1 MEKNSVQKF
10 DKIRNINDPEDSDL
24 RAVIRYVVTLIGVD
38 LDKHD
43 ELVFKLIRETIKKDF
58 SDLTLEEVK
67 SAFHLAISGDLDLK
81 KEDIPHYQKF
91 SSLYV
96 SNILLSF
103 KRFRLKHRN
112 IKPIETKPV
121 PQLTFDQARAHTED
135 IQKKFNAGEDME
147 DVNWTSIYGYLKES
161 GAIKLTPD
169 EVKAHQEKVT
179 NELTIERQAIRQAG
193 KNAIAIDLM
202 FQWTEL
208 FYCECRKRA
217 VLHYF
222 LKEQF

>member
-1 MEKNSVQKF
+1 MPRNLPVKF
-10 DKIRNINDPEDSDL
+10 DKIRNINDPQDKDL
-24 RAVIRYVVTLIGVD
+24 RSVIRYVVTLIGVN

-43 ELVFKLIRETIKKDF
+43 DLVFTLIRETIKTNF
-58 SDLTLEEVK
+58 SDLTLEEIK
-67 SAFHLAISGDLDLK
+67 TAFHLAISGDLDL
-81 KEDIPHYQKF
+81 EQEQIPHYQKF

-103 KRFRLKHRN
+103 KRYRFKNRN

-121 PQLTFDQARAHTED
+121 PQLTFDEARSHTED

-147 DVNWTSIYGYLKES
+147 DVKWTCIYNYLKES
-161 GAIKLTPD
+161 GAINFTSD
-169 EVKAHQEKVT
+169 EVKEFQEKVKGD
-179 NELTIERQAIRQAG
+179 LSKERVAIREAG
-193 KNAIAIDLM
+193 KNAIVHDLY
-202 FQWTEL
+202 FEWTEL